1 MSAFGCCSKLHHMQ
15 VSYKNRALFYEPT
28 LHEAVL
34 SSSLPEQ
41 LKYLGSTRFRSRV
54 TLPEDFPSDLL
65 LFGHMF
71 IISEMIPQYSFSSKL
86 SSYGSQKQADRWEW
100 DADNMQKSWTWRRFR
115 LLTWFVSSDTIKKKS
130 VSESRVAVCVSRN
143 VHRSASKRRNAS
155 SEHLS
160 LNSPPRQSVWQTW
173 QSCQAHQINTRVREW
188 EHLGGGKRD
197 GSQSQLVSAYATLNN
212 APFQMVNLLN
222 LRLPLAPHSQ
232 RARRAPGREHKDS
245 SRAAMT
251 EEQPQQ
257 SLLLSVRSA
266 DALNM
271 SLLQCERWT
280 FKSTCGS
287 HYSSH
292 LRNTQIR

>member
-1 MSAFGCCSKLHHMQ
+1 MSQPCMRLCYHHRSLNSWNTPVQPDSDPGSRFLRTFLQTNCCLVTCSLSVKWYHSIVFPPSSAVMALRSRQTDGSGMQIICKNLGHEDVFGCWRGSFP
-15 VSYKNRALFYEPT
+15 VI
-28 LHEAVL
+28 
-34 SSSLPEQ
+34 Q
-41 LKYLGSTRFRSRV
+41 LKRKVF
-54 TLPEDFPSDLL
+54 
-65 LFGHMF
+65 
-71 IISEMIPQYSFSSKL
+71 L
-86 SSYGSQKQADRWEW
+86 SLVWQ
-100 DADNMQKSWTWRRFR
+100 
-115 LLTWFVSSDTIKKKS
+115 
-130 VSESRVAVCVSRN
+130 
-143 VHRSASKRRNAS
+143 SKRRNAS

>member
-1 MSAFGCCSKLHHMQ
+1 
-15 VSYKNRALFYEPT
+15 
-28 LHEAVL
+28 
-34 SSSLPEQ
+34 
-41 LKYLGSTRFRSRV
+41 
-54 TLPEDFPSDLL
+54 
-65 LFGHMF
+65 MF
-71 IISEMIPQYSFSSKL
+71 IIGEMIPQYSFSSRL

-115 LLTWFVSSDTIKKKS
+115 LLTWFISSDTIKKKS
-130 VSESRVAVCVSRN
+130 VSESRVAVCVSWN
-143 VHRSASKRRNAS
+143 IHRSAWRNAS
-155 SEHLS
+155 TEHWTQFKLS
-160 LNSPPRQSVWQTW
+160 SPTECVTDLTVLSSTSNKHTW
-173 QSCQAHQINTRVREW
+173 VREW

-197 GSQSQLVSAYATLNN
+197 GSPSQLVSAYATLNN

-280 FKSTCGS
+280 FKSTCVS